1 MLDLQYTHGLLAAA
15 LQKGMCVRAVSAIT
29 TFLFT
34 DIAGSTR
41 LWEQEPERM
50 KRALAEHDA
59 IARATVEAHRGL
71 IVKMAGDGVHAAFD
85 DPLDAVT
92 ATLAFQQALTDPN
105 ATHGIALSVRC
116 GLHLGVVE
124 RRDND
129 FFGTPVNRAARIMA
143 AAHGGQVL
151 VSQALADLTADRLP
165 GDVTLRDLG
174 VVRLRD
180 LASPERVYQVIHPK
194 LRTDFPALRSL
205 EVTPNNLP
213 QQVTSFIGRE
223 RELGEIAQLL
233 AKNRLLTLQGSGGI
247 GKTRLS
253 LQVAADHMDE
263 FPDGVW
269 LVELAALNDAR
280 LVPQAVASVL
290 GVKEEAGR
298 PVVEALVKYAS
309 DRRLLIILDNCE
321 HLVQACAELASQ
333 LLQAGPHLKILAS
346 SREPLHVRGETIFSL
361 QALPVPDP
369 QVPFMRQNLE
379 QYAAVRLFIERAVAA
394 QPKFQISEANAMAV
408 AEICQRLDGIPL
420 ALELAAARV
429 RALSAEQIATR
440 LSDRFRLLTGGDRTA
455 RPRQQ
460 TLRALIDW
468 SYDLL
473 TEQER
478 VLFRRLAVFAGGFT
492 LEAAEVVGAGSDV
505 DESQALS
512 LLTNLVEKSLVVL
525 DAESGRYRLLET
537 VRQYAQERL
546 AGSGETD
553 SVRARHAAFYLALAE
568 MAMPE
573 LFGPQQGAWLA
584 RLDFER
590 ENILAAHAWYDQAE
604 DGGALGLRLVHA
616 LKPYLMNRGLT
627 GFVHQMTLEALA
639 RSGAQ
644 ERGPARS
651 RALFDAGQTCFFMGR
666 YDEARPLLEEGL
678 AIAREIGDDRRVAE
692 ILQPLG
698 MATLGQ
704 GDRSAA
710 RVHIDEALD
719 LARRLGNKR
728 EIAAAL
734 NALAQLQRIDGA
746 LDSAEA
752 LYTQVVTLVREIGDR
767 ESIAVGLL
775 NLAMVFVGRGEGSR
789 ARATLI
795 EVHAIAAEI
804 GSKPVGQSILEVCA
818 GLAAF
823 EKEWER
829 TARFFGMAEAQN
841 DLTGL
846 HRDPADEA
854 FLAPH
859 VASARANL
867 DAAAFSAAEAGGR
880 ALSYADAMA
889 EARRWL
895 DGRA

>member
-1 MLDLQYTHGLLAAA
+1 VKA
-15 LQKGMCVRAVSAIT
+15 LSTVT

-34 DIAGSTR
+34 DIAGSSH

-50 KRALAEHDA
+50 KRALARHDA
-59 IARATVEAHRGL
+59 IARAAVESHRGL
-71 IVKMAGDGVHAAFD
+71 VVKMAGDGVHAAFD
-85 DPLDAVT
+85 DPLDAV
-92 ATLAFQQALTDPN
+92 AAALTLQQALADPK

-151 VSQALADLTADRLP
+151 VSQALASLTADRLP
-165 GDVTLRDLG
+165 GDVMLRDLG

-180 LASPERVYQVIHPK
+180 LANPEHVYQVMHPK
-194 LRTDFPALRSL
+194 LRADFPALRSL

-223 RELGEIAQLL
+223 HELTELARLL

-253 LQVAADHMDE
+253 FQVAVDHMDE

-290 GVKEEAGR
+290 GVKEEAGH
-298 PVVEALVKYAS
+298 PVVEALVKYVG

-333 LLQAGPHLKILAS
+333 LLQAGRHLKILAS
-346 SREPLHVRGETIFSL
+346 SREPLHVRGETIFPL
-361 QALPVPDP
+361 PPLPVPDP
-369 QVPFMRQNLE
+369 QLSFKRQALE
-379 QYAAVRLFIERAVAA
+379 QYAAARLFIERAVAA
-394 QPKFQISEANAMAV
+394 QPAFHVSEANAMAV
-408 AEICQRLDGIPL
+408 ASICQRLDGIPL

-429 RALSAEQIATR
+429 RALPVEQIAAR

-455 RPRQQ
+455 LPRQQ

-473 TEQER
+473 TGRER

-505 DESQALS
+505 DGNEALL

-525 DAESGRYRLLET
+525 DPNSGRYRLLET

-546 AGSGETD
+546 AESEEAD
-553 SVRARHAAFYLALAE
+553 SVRTRHAGFYLTFAE

-590 ENILAAHAWYDQAE
+590 ENMLAAHAWYDRAE
-604 DGGALGLRLVHA
+604 DAAALGLRLVHA
-616 LKPYLMNRGLT
+616 MKPFLMNRGLT
-627 GFVHQMTLEALA
+627 GLVHRMTLEALA
-639 RSGAQ
+639 RMGAQ
-644 ERGPARS
+644 ERGPTHS
-651 RALFDAGQTCFFMGR
+651 RALFDAGQTCFFMGQ
-666 YDEARPLLEEGL
+666 YHEARQLLEEGL
-678 AIAREIGDDRRVAE
+678 AIAREIGDDHQVAE

-710 RVHIDEALD
+710 RVHIEEALN

-734 NALAQLQRIDGA
+734 NALAQLHRIEGA
-746 LDSAEA
+746 LDSAEP
-752 LYTQVVTLVREIGDR
+752 LYKQVVALMREIGDR
-767 ESIAVGLL
+767 ESIAIGLL
-775 NLAMVFVGRGEGSR
+775 NLAMLYIARGEGSR
-789 ARATLI
+789 TRATLI

-804 GSKPVGQSILEVCA
+804 GSKPVDQSALEVCA

-823 EKEWER
+823 EKDWER

-841 DLTGL
+841 ELTGL

-859 VASARANL
+859 IASARANL
-867 DAAAFSAAEAGGR
+867 GAAAFSAAEAQGR
-880 ALSYADAMA
+880 VISYIDVMA
-889 EARRWL
+889 EARDWL
-895 DGRA
+895 DDDA